1 MSQAKH
7 DLWAVASSVADSSKG
22 RDPSLYMNPSRLG
35 LQLNPPQQHWF
46 KERLRTRVFKE
57 REKGDAHKFLVG
69 KNWTF
74 VKDGLDDFRTGAPP
88 DEGPESVLR
97 PKAYGVIGPNVFLT
111 DELRHKRPT
120 GVKERAMPRKG
131 GGTGSVPAKA
141 PTAPSTE
148 PPSKPSRWS
157 KEEKETL
164 LFGKST
170 LTQTAKKRHIDT
182 LESSLL
188 AHPLALYPHIEEG
201 MPSDVFETVVDI
213 LDPELNIGSEAN
225 FDDDAL
231 LAKQR
236 RKGES
241 MTAEHGDQSMAD
253 LTTEQPTPTQITQAG
268 TTQQSHMMT
277 GQTVSGLASA
287 NNTTTHD
294 RKMLNNNNNNNNN
307 SQSARGSTAP
317 RAASNDP
324 NHKNASTT
332 RNKKGANNNKSSTH
346 KGSNAGTTNSASLT
360 ANTGTQHSRRKKSLS
375 HNPQE
380 SPSLDL
386 HIANITK
393 DFCDWVAGIG
403 GETNNI
409 EEATVASLFAS
420 GYETKPALS
429 VPILIVD
436 DAAVPTELKGGDAP
450 PPTAAPGK
458 EEEEEAK
465 EEEVRKSRAESRRR
479 KKDIETPPSAVQPR
493 PRFRYG
499 AWYLPPKL
507 WRPLDVGEGLE
518 DPKKLEDKEMSEGK
532 VRSDKLDVELAPLHG
547 SKVFIEYLEK
557 KECRLPNFLTRVA
570 KIQEEIASMQV
581 DERGT
586 TATTRREAQ
595 VGSRGAATARSKASR
610 GGN

>member
-1 MSQAKH
+1 MGDSRH
-7 DLWAVASSVADSSKG
+7 DPWAVAPSVGDTSRG
-22 RDPSLYMNPSRLG
+22 RDPNLYMNPSRLG
-35 LQLNPPQQHWF
+35 LQLAPPQQHWF

-57 REKGDAHKFLVG
+57 RTKEEAHKFLVG
-69 KNWTF
+69 RNWTF

-111 DELRHKRPT
+111 DETRHKRAT
-120 GVKERAMPRKG
+120 GIKERAIPRRG
-131 GGTGSVPAKA
+131 GGGVVGGVSGKT
-141 PTAPSTE
+141 TAAASTE
-148 PPSKPSRWS
+148 PPSKASRW
-157 KEEKETL
+157 KPEEKMTL

-170 LTQTAKKRHIDT
+170 LTQTSKKRHIES
-182 LESSLL
+182 LETSLL

-231 LAKQR
+231 IAKQR

-241 MTAEHGDQSMAD
+241 MTAEHGDHSMAE
-253 LTTEQPTPTQITQAG
+253 LTTEQLTPTQP
-268 TTQQSHMMT
+268 SHMMT

-287 NNTTTHD
+287 NNTATQEKKTLHQ
-294 RKMLNNNNNNNNN
+294 NN
-307 SQSARGSTAP
+307 SPRESTVN
-317 RAASNDP
+317 RVSS
-324 NHKNASTT
+324 HGQRKASTT
-332 RNKKGANNNKSSTH
+332 RVQNTKRTANTNKSSTN
-346 KGSNAGTTNSASLT
+346 KGSNAGTSNSATLT
-360 ANTGTQHSRRKKSLS
+360 ANTANQHSRRKKSLLN
-375 HNPQE
+375 HPQE

-386 HIANITK
+386 HISNITK

-429 VPILIVD
+429 VPILIVED
-436 DAAVPTELKGGDAP
+436 GAVPTELKGGDAP
-450 PPTAAPGK
+450 PPPTALTGK
-458 EEEEEAK
+458 EEEEET
-465 EEEVRKSRAESRRR
+465 EETRKSRAESRRR
-479 KKDIETPPSAVQPR
+479 KTKELEAPSSSTVEPR

-507 WRPLDVGEGLE
+507 WRPLNVGEGLE
-518 DPKKLEDKEMSEGK
+518 DPKKLEDKAMSEGK
-532 VRSDKLDVELAPLHG
+532 IRSDKLDIELAPLHG

-557 KECRLPNFLTRVA
+557 KESRLPNFLTRVS
-570 KIQEEIASMQV
+570 QLQDEIDALQV
-581 DERGT
+581 EERGT
-586 TATTRREAQ
+586 TAATRKE
-595 VGSRGAATARSKASR
+595 VGSRGAATARSKAASR